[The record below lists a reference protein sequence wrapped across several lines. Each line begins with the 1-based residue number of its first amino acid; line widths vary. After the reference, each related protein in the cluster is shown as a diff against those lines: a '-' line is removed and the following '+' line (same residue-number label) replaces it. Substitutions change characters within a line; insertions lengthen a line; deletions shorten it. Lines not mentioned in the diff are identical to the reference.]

1 MQSCDTLH
9 TCTVSSLPLSPT
21 LEPRPFI
28 FNKAAIVSKIL
39 SSSHFL
45 KTSKQINDK
54 HYYYPCPRKD
64 WRVSAS
70 YLPLENSHKKDHE
83 SPSPR
88 KAADSFSVRLQRLQ
102 SQPKKEI
109 HRKFY
114 FLSPLSQ
121 RKVYF
126 QVAQPLKE
134 QYPHNCEGACQLTHH
149 FSTHPPKPL
158 SSQTGFWIFNQHLHA
173 DDLKKKKPKK
183 KPHTQT
189 KTQNQTNCPLL
200 KSVARGYPLIAK
212 NFQKIIYLNENRKM
226 LVAACEVG
234 EMSWSLS
241 ILFATKL
248 TIYFSYNKPSSIKAA
263 AFVTREI
270 SLYGWVQSMKTNL
283 FLTLCM
289 AKNIKIQNEK
299 GFFWF

>member
-1 MQSCDTLH
+1 MKLCLCNHVTHCIRAL
-9 TCTVSSLPLSPT
+9 SLLSLCHWLWNPDPLF
-21 LEPRPFI
+21 LI
-28 FNKAAIVSKIL
+28 KQQL
-39 SSSHFL
+39 SQRYWVSSHFL

-64 WRVSAS
+64 WRVSAT

-173 DDLKKKKPKK
+173 DDLKKKNPKKNHTYKQKPKTK
-183 KPHTQT
+183 QT
-189 KTQNQTNCPLL
+189 VP
-200 KSVARGYPLIAK
+200 
-212 NFQKIIYLNENRKM
+212 FWNR
-226 LVAACEVG
+226 LPED
-234 EMSWSLS
+234 
-241 ILFATKL
+241 IL
-248 TIYFSYNKPSSIKAA
+248 
-263 AFVTREI
+263 
-270 SLYGWVQSMKTNL
+270 
-283 FLTLCM
+283 
-289 AKNIKIQNEK
+289 
-299 GFFWF
+299 